1 MSNKW
6 RLLRSS
12 FYLSNIQIILILQHG
27 LGKLLELVST
37 YHAQSNPDFSVWRA
51 FLDFSA
57 RYVTKK
63 ITIWNNKASVGL
75 DHERLLYITLSS
87 FSGQDDGPPINW
99 RESTRI
105 RVTHQTENF
114 WLRYHSPGERCGF
127 PLLYSIDPDMNRPR
141 WSHSALSPLLLLQK
155 SQQSSSKKPMR
166 RRNPLEVS
174 GPMLMAQNQ
183 TTLITILQLTA
194 QRITLNQR
202 SGHRNA
208 WNAGMMRT
216 SLDDRRNRRTI
227 AWYAPK
233 SFHNI
238 ISW

>member
-1 MSNKW
+1 MSNEW

-12 FYLSNIQIILILQHG
+12 FYLSNILIILILQHG

-87 FSGQDDGPPINW
+87 FSVQDDGPPVNW
-99 RESTRI
+99 CESTRI

-114 WLRYHSPGERCGF
+114 WLRYHSSGERCGF
-127 PLLYSIDPDMNRPR
+127 PLLYSIDPDMNPPPPSMIPFSAISSPPPKKSTVVLKETNEEEESTGSEWSNVDGSESDNSDYHTATDCSKDHSESEMRP
-141 WSHSALSPLLLLQK
+141 QK
-155 SQQSSSKKPMR
+155 RLKCR
-166 RRNPLEVS
+166 
-174 GPMLMAQNQ
+174 
-183 TTLITILQLTA
+183 
-194 QRITLNQR
+194 
-202 SGHRNA
+202 H
-208 WNAGMMRT
+208 
-216 SLDDRRNRRTI
+216 
-227 AWYAPK
+227 
-233 SFHNI
+233 
-238 ISW
+238 